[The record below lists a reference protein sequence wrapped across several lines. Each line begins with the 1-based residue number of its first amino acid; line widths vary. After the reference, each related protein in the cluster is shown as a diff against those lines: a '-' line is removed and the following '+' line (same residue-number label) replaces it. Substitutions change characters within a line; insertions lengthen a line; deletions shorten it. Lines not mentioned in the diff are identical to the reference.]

1 MPTLTEYV
9 QKTMYVFSEHILSCK
24 IFEIIFCLA
33 ILAGTYS
40 FTERWELRFD
50 TTTTHANSEFYKLLR
65 LPVSPILKIQ
75 IFPLGMLILRHFFLI
90 LYPSFENPTTCIAIM
105 KVEGKTIYLN
115 RNSKP

>member
-1 MPTLTEYV
+1 MRTAKKQNIAGSKKIFTED
-9 QKTMYVFSEHILSCK
+9 YVFSEHIFSGK

-75 IFPLGMLILRHFFLI
+75 KFPLGMLILSQK
-90 LYPSFENPTTCIAIM
+90 SF
-105 KVEGKTIYLN
+105 
-115 RNSKP
+115 